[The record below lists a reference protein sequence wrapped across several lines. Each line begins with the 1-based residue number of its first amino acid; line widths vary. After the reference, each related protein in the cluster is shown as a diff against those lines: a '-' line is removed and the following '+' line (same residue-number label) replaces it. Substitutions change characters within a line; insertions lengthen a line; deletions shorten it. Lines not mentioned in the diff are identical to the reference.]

1 MLIWIL
7 GLGCFPHAA
16 CFSFTHCKTSSF
28 FGFIGSD
35 FWSICDI
42 DSWISLWVGLKNA
55 PFCSYFGIH
64 VHWIVLFVRCTLL
77 RSPITLFPTHW
88 ILVMSLNLSLQQT
101 VVLLN
106 WRTWQVKAD
115 HLHQALQ
122 NQLLPPDGYNQR
134 GFSVSSFSCMSQWIR
149 SVHK

>member
-7 GLGCFPHAA
+7 GIGCFPHAA
-16 CFSFTHCKTSSF
+16 CFLFTHCTASSF

-35 FWSICDI
+35 FWSICDF
-42 DSWISLWVGLKNA
+42 DSWISLWLGLKNA
-55 PFCSYFGIH
+55 PFCPYFSIH

-77 RSPITLFPTHW
+77 SPLTLFPTHW
-88 ILVMSLNLSLQQT
+88 ISVISLNLSLQQT

-106 WRTWQVKAD
+106 WRMWQVKPAR
-115 HLHQALQ
+115 LHQALQ
-122 NQLLPPDGYNQR
+122 NQLLPPDWHNQR
-134 GFSVSSFSCMSQWIR
+134 GFSVSSFSCISQWIR